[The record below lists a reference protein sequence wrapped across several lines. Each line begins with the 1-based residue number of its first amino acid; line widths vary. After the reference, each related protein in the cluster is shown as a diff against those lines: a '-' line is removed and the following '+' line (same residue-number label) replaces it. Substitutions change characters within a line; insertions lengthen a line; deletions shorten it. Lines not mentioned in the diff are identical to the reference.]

1 MAINDFTNQNIQDT
15 YQKVV
20 QTEGGKLADGTGS
33 LLPISFEGNNVR
45 ISGSIFA
52 TEYSVTS
59 SVTNVVI
66 ATKSGST
73 AFGDSIDDTHRF
85 TGSLKTLGT
94 GSFQYL
100 EVDGVLQHTGDS
112 GTDVRFSSDTV
123 TIRGNSRQQVRAGG
137 NRVDFGNINTP
148 TGITGSIINV
158 KGKISGIT
166 SSNGIISE
174 GDISA
179 SNVNSTITGAT
190 ASFHYLK
197 GDTSKATG
205 LEVAGLISAQN
216 ITASIISSSGNIIA
230 KTITAADSIL
240 HKDDA
245 NTGIYFGLDTIQ
257 GKTNNLSNFSFS
269 TTENRIG
276 NASDPTNISGSTIGF
291 RGDITSS
298 GNIRV
303 GREGILGTY
312 ADGGGEVQG
321 VWGIGQSSNG
331 TVYQIST
338 ANDNFG
344 NHFGLGYAYNGNG
357 GSITGFNHQFVLVND
372 GTVNGALSFDGHAS
386 LKNITASGDIS
397 ASLTSTITAGDY
409 KIKQNQLAFKI
420 NATTVGLVYENNTSI
435 HVGRTGN
442 AIKLRGNVTA
452 SGNIS
457 ASGDVIASN
466 VFMPAGA
473 KISFDDDLDGSDQ
486 FIIGGENYITIDGDE
501 FVKLRADNHVRFQ
514 DNSGNVFASI
524 NPNSIISEVFFFNPN
539 PDLDF
544 SPPKS

>member
-344 NHFGLGYAYNGNG
+344 NK
-357 GSITGFNHQFVLVND
+357 S
-372 GTVNGALSFDGHAS
+372 
-386 LKNITASGDIS
+386 
-397 ASLTSTITAGDY
+397 TS
-409 KIKQNQLAFKI
+409 
-420 NATTVGLVYENNTSI
+420 
-435 HVGRTGN
+435 
-442 AIKLRGNVTA
+442 
-452 SGNIS
+452 
-457 ASGDVIASN
+457 
-466 VFMPAGA
+466 
-473 KISFDDDLDGSDQ
+473 
-486 FIIGGENYITIDGDE
+486 
-501 FVKLRADNHVRFQ
+501 
-514 DNSGNVFASI
+514 
-524 NPNSIISEVFFFNPN
+524 
-539 PDLDF
+539 
-544 SPPKS
+544 

>member
-230 KTITAADSIL
+230 KTITISDIE
-240 HKDDA
+240 
-245 NTGIYFGLDTIQ
+245 
-257 GKTNNLSNFSFS
+257 KT
-269 TTENRIG
+269 
-276 NASDPTNISGSTIGF
+276 
-291 RGDITSS
+291 
-298 GNIRV
+298 
-303 GREGILGTY
+303 
-312 ADGGGEVQG
+312 
-321 VWGIGQSSNG
+321 
-331 TVYQIST
+331 
-338 ANDNFG
+338 
-344 NHFGLGYAYNGNG
+344 
-357 GSITGFNHQFVLVND
+357 
-372 GTVNGALSFDGHAS
+372 
-386 LKNITASGDIS
+386 
-397 ASLTSTITAGDY
+397 
-409 KIKQNQLAFKI
+409 
-420 NATTVGLVYENNTSI
+420 
-435 HVGRTGN
+435 
-442 AIKLRGNVTA
+442 
-452 SGNIS
+452 
-457 ASGDVIASN
+457 
-466 VFMPAGA
+466 
-473 KISFDDDLDGSDQ
+473 
-486 FIIGGENYITIDGDE
+486 
-501 FVKLRADNHVRFQ
+501 VRKEQ
-514 DNSGNVFASI
+514 
-524 NPNSIISEVFFFNPN
+524 
-539 PDLDF
+539 
-544 SPPKS
+544 K